1 MGKDDLDHAF
11 THENVRPEGK
21 HPCDQGVVALTTKQ
35 KAELR
40 ELCKENDSHPNE
52 WWCPTC
58 ARWVPGTQVNYN
70 ETHDICCRGVS
81 ADCEA
86 FVNFA
91 RTAVP
96 ALLDENE
103 KLRGELAEANG
114 RANRFQMLVI
124 ERDKQL
130 DRAKEDA
137 QTERMRLAGCGV
149 VAGQN
154 TPKSAAD
161 RLDKNDPYWSSSYG
175 DVCAAVDREM
185 ALRADLKDFEKFID
199 DVQAATGLHREWE
212 YRDQV
217 IRDVKQ
223 LVADLATAKALCE
236 GCSGKAMVE
245 RIDSLTAQLA
255 HKETVEQEREILVK
269 RTLQSIGRPT
279 EGLTIFLLVQEFV
292 AALKIGEA
300 VKAWRALPSKTYQK
314 PVEMYDTLD
323 ACLEGR
329 LPDEPRDK

>member
-1 MGKDDLDHAF
+1 MSTDDPRAKLFDPHALKDEPRKCF
-11 THENVRPEGK
+11 GCGGPEYP
-21 HPCDQGVVALTTKQ
+21 H
-35 KAELR
+35 
-40 ELCKENDSHPNE
+40 
-52 WWCPTC
+52 CPTC
-58 ARWVPGTQVNYN
+58 YPNDPEPGEELTNLEAVVQRLKLEAEQREHPAPKCEPIDYPTDPLEQMRVWADSHEGTWPVALRDLLVEHKKLKTELSERDQLRAELAN
-70 ETHDICCRGVS
+70 ERSRASHDMLKNKDLFDTIQQ
-81 ADCEA
+81 
-86 FVNFA
+86 
-91 RTAVP
+91 
-96 ALLDENE
+96 
-103 KLRGELAEANG
+103 LRGELAEANG

-223 LVADLATAKALCE
+223 LVADLA
-236 GCSGKAMVE
+236 
-245 RIDSLTAQLA
+245 
-255 HKETVEQEREILVK
+255 
-269 RTLQSIGRPT
+269 
-279 EGLTIFLLVQEFV
+279 
-292 AALKIGEA
+292 AANKIVEA
-300 VKAWRALPSKTYQK
+300 VTAWLEHDNAVECMCEEDEFCSKCCG
-314 PVEMYDTLD
+314 EIDTLG
-323 ACLEGR
+323 ACLRGEKPGGG
-329 LPDEPRDK
+329 